1 MPRLSTIGEV
11 PVTWNAAAHRYMS
24 PSKEQLAQ
32 VFNRMKPVPDPI
44 IVMVGPSGK
53 PGGDAPWEGNDP
65 ATGRRYVARKARDT
79 DAVLLQEVTD

>member
-11 PVTWNAAAHRYMS
+11 PVAWNAAAHRYLS
-24 PSKEQLAQ
+24 PSQDLLAQ

-65 ATGRRYVARKARDT
+65 ATGRRYVARKAPDAN
-79 DAVLLQEVTD
+79 AVLLQEVTD